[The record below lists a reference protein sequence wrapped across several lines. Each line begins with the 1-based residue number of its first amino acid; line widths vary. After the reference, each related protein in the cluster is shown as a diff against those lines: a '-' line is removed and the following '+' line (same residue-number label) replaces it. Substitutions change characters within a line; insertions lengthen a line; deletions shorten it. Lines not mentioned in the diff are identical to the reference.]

1 MLEKEI
7 ELYDEER
14 DLIFR
19 KKEDGTLSI
28 VGTRES
34 QREYIIPMEYEG
46 VSVTSIDDWVFDECN
61 DLLSIIIPDSV
72 ISVGFLA
79 FNRCSNLKNILV
91 SDGNKFYSTI
101 GGVLFDK
108 KAETII
114 CYPAGKT
121 ESEYTIPESVT
132 SIDNSAFYDCN
143 SLTSIV
149 IPDSVSSIG
158 DFAFS
163 GCSNLT
169 SIVIPNSVTSI
180 GDNAFDYCSSL
191 TTIVI
196 PNSVTSIGDYS
207 FGECSSLTTIDIP
220 SSVTSL
226 GYYAFSGCNNLTE
239 IIINRKHDGTLS
251 DAPWGGDEDSF
262 GRKKTIKVIWLDET
276 VLYE

>member
-46 VSVTSIDDWVFDECN
+46 VSVTSIDDWVFDEYN

-132 SIDNSAFYDCN
+132 SIDNSAFYGCN

-180 GDNAFDYCSSL
+180 GD
-191 TTIVI
+191 
-196 PNSVTSIGDYS
+196 YS
-207 FGECSSLTTIDIP
+207 FGECSSLTTTIDIP